1 MTEGDVI
8 SVEITIA
15 GKTFPLKVTSEESTW
30 IQSMEKDINEK
41 ITGFQEK
48 FDHLDKSDII
58 IMTLLTYA
66 FENKHLTSAKNE
78 SAAAEIGENLD
89 DILRMLS
96 VH

>member
-8 SVEITIA
+8 SVEITIS

-30 IQSMEKDINEK
+30 IHNMEKDINEK
-41 ITGFQEK
+41 ITGYQEK
-48 FDHLDKSDII
+48 FGHLDKSDCV

-66 FENKHLTSAKNE
+66 FENKHLTTAKKDT
-78 SAAAEIGENLD
+78 AVADIGENLD